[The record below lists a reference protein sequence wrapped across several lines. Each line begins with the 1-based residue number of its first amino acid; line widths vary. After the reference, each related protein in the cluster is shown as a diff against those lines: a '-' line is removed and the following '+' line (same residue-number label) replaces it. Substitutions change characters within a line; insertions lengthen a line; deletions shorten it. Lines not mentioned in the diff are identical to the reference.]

1 MKVND
6 RWEICV
12 SLSDGQ
18 FQQVPRSFEAKGIM
32 GPLKLQLWETYM
44 VFWFFNQVSFMDL
57 IATAKGGTHV
67 GYITNQITNHIMNFV
82 NTKKKC
88 QHQSP

>member
-18 FQQVPRSFEAKGIM
+18 FQLVPRSFEAKGIM
-32 GPLKLQLWETYM
+32 SQLKLQLCETYM
-44 VFWFFNQVSFMDL
+44 IFLFF
-57 IATAKGGTHV
+57 
-67 GYITNQITNHIMNFV
+67 
-82 NTKKKC
+82 
-88 QHQSP
+88 

>member
-12 SLSDGQ
+12 SLSDEQ

-32 GPLKLQLWETYM
+32 SQLKLQLGETYM
-44 VFWFFNQVSFMDL
+44 FFFCFLTRSAL
-57 IATAKGGTHV
+57 
-67 GYITNQITNHIMNFV
+67 
-82 NTKKKC
+82 
-88 QHQSP
+88 

>member
-1 MKVND
+1 MLTRIIYFLSYHMKVND

-32 GPLKLQLWETYM
+32 SQLKLQLWETYM
-44 VFWFFNQVSFMDL
+44 VFWFVGDL
-57 IATAKGGTHV
+57 HV
-67 GYITNQITNHIMNFV
+67 FLV
-82 NTKKKC
+82 F
-88 QHQSP
+88 